1 MTESKVP
8 ALPKQKPKKEK
19 SSKKLLLILFLFFI
33 TVLVVLFFQS
43 SLSRI
48 NEIHVQGNQSL
59 TQEQIEQA
67 SGVQKGDHYFLTPGK
82 QVEENVRKLP
92 KVASVHVTKKFPG
105 KLMIEVKEFSKVG
118 YIIDQNGDKQMIMEN
133 GARLPAEENLEM
145 LDRPILT
152 GWSETDPHYRE
163 LCKLLS
169 ELSESDLSDIS
180 EIRPEPMPAYPDGI
194 KLFPAVKLGAKVE
207 IITTVGFLSEKASY
221 IGPFVKSWKEENNVS
236 SGVIKMLESDSGK
249 AI

>member
-1 MTESKVP
+1 MTDSKVP
-8 ALPKQKPKKEK
+8 ALPKQKTKKEK

-48 NEIHVQGNQSL
+48 TEVHIKGNRNL
-59 TQEQIEQA
+59 TLEQIEQA
-67 SGVQKGDHYFLTPGK
+67 SGVSKGDHYFLTLSK
-82 QVEENVRKLP
+82 KVEENVAKLP
-92 KVASVHVTKKFPG
+92 TVASVKVTKRFPG
-105 KLMIEVKEFSKVG
+105 ELTIEIKEFSKVG
-118 YIIDQNGDKQMIMEN
+118 YTIDQDGNKQMVMEN
-133 GARLPAEENLEM
+133 GVRMPAEETNQM

-152 GWSETDPHYRE
+152 GWSETDSHYQE
-163 LCKLLS
+163 LCKVLGG
-169 ELSESDLSDIS
+169 LSESDLEDIS
-180 EIRPEPMPAYPDGI
+180 EIRPDPMTAYPDGI

-207 IITTVGFLSEKASY
+207 IITTIGFLPEKASY